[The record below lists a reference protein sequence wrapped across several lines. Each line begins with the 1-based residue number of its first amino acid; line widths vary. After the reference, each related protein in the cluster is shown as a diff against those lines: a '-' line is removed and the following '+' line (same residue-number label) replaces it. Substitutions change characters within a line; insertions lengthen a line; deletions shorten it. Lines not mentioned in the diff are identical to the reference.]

1 MIGCS
6 KAFECDIRALDWE
19 KNGQFIVVG
28 DVKANIYIYILKQTG
43 QHGWEFIESDKKP
56 SKFSTQKKSSFWIED
71 IKISPDGT
79 KVAFGAHVPASHVE
93 VWDVAE
99 GFKLGKGMTINAG
112 LNSGLTHLDWSM
124 DSQSIIINSVNYELK
139 FISI

>member
-19 KNGQFIVVG
+19 KNGQFIDLG

-43 QHGWEFIESDKKP
+43 QHGQEFIESDKKP
-56 SKFSTQKKSSFWIED
+56 SKLSTQKKSSFWIED

-79 KVAFGAHVPASHVE
+79 KVALGAHVPASHVE
-93 VWDVAE
+93 V
-99 GFKLGKGMTINAG
+99 
-112 LNSGLTHLDWSM
+112 
-124 DSQSIIINSVNYELK
+124 
-139 FISI
+139 